1 MAWLQELLSGKL
13 SLVVVIIII
22 TTTED
27 IMEDIMVD
35 TMVIMEDI
43 ITVDRNITL
52 LLIICLHKMEI

>member
-43 ITVDRNITL
+43 ITVDRNINLFTDYL
-52 LLIICLHKMEI
+52 FA